1 MAKKTK
7 SKGMKIPK
15 KVAGFKVPKP
25 VRKNLDSLIG
35 LLGTPEGKAMMGSVV
50 AAVAGAVAS
59 RRGRPA
65 RPPGS
70 AGK

>member
-1 MAKKTK
+1 MAKK

-15 KVAGFKVPKP
+15 TVAGFKVPKP

-50 AAVAGAVAS
+50 AAVAGAVAA
-59 RRGRPA
+59 RHGDRPA
-65 RPPGS
+65 KPPGS
-70 AGK
+70 TGK